1 MFNLAAA
8 ALAFLLALV
17 AILFG
22 LTRIG
27 VFLIERRHPP
37 VGAFVTANA
46 TAMHHVHLPGPATR
60 LLPPVVFIHGA
71 SGNLRDPMVPLRPR
85 LEGKAELLF
94 LDRPGHGWSA
104 RGPAENATPAGQ
116 ARTIAAL
123 MDELGIGPAIIV
135 GHSFG
140 GGIAAAL
147 ALERPDKVAG
157 LVFLSAASHPW
168 PGGDTSWYYPI
179 AARPVIGRLFSHLLA
194 LPAGW
199 LRMKTGTACVF
210 SPNPA
215 PRTYSRDAAIPLV
228 LRPGNFRLN
237 AIDVES
243 LYSHVREAA
252 PRYKEI
258 TAPTVVVSGD
268 SDTVVYE
275 EIHSLGLARDIPGA
289 RLVWVRNLGHK
300 PDYTTP
306 ELVAA
311 AMGAVAG
318 APQSLFGDLETLAAA
333 AEERL
338 AGQDFGPF
346 EKCKDGAPPD
356 FGPEGAPAQE
366 LPARLNPA
374 SR

>member
-1 MFNLAAA
+1 MLNLAAA
-8 ALAFLLALV
+8 ALAFLLALA
-17 AILFG
+17 AILLG

-46 TAMHHVHLPGPATR
+46 TAMHHVHLPGPDGAV
-60 LLPPVVFIHGA
+60 LPPVVFIHGA
-71 SGNLRDPMVPLRPR
+71 SGNLKDPMVPLRPR

-104 RGPAENATPAGQ
+104 RGPVENATPAGQ

-123 MDELGIGPAIIV
+123 MDELDIGPAIIV

-168 PGGDTSWYYPI
+168 PGGETSWYYPI
-179 AARPVIGRLFSHLLA
+179 AARPVIGRLFAHLVA

-199 LRMKTGTACVF
+199 LRMKMGTACVF

-215 PRTYSRDAAIPLV
+215 PQDYAREAAIPLV
-228 LRPGNFRLN
+228 LRPANFRMN

-243 LYSHVREAA
+243 LYPHVLTAA
-252 PRYKEI
+252 PRYKTI
-258 TAPTVVVSGD
+258 AAPTVVVSGD

-289 RLVWVRNLGHK
+289 RLVWVKNLGHK
-300 PDYTTP
+300 PDYIAP
-306 ELVAA
+306 ELVTAA
-311 AMGAVAG
+311 IGAAAG
-318 APQSLFGDLETLAAA
+318 APESLFGDLETLAAA

-338 AGQDFGPF
+338 AGQDSGPF

-356 FGPEGAPAQE
+356 FDPEGAPAQ
-366 LPARLNPA
+366 
-374 SR
+374 